1 MASKRKCK
9 FKPKIGQLVAW
20 PMTYTFTGEPI
31 EYLGLITHI
40 FPDGLVEVT
49 FLKNNW
55 IITLQVKNLKLLND
69 VETRE

>member
-1 MASKRKCK
+1 MASKRKGK
-9 FKPKIGQLVAW
+9 FKPKVGQLVAW
-20 PMTYTFTGEPI
+20 PMTYTFSGEPI

-55 IITLQVKNLKLLND
+55 IITLQLKHLKLLND
-69 VETRE
+69 VETHE

>member
-1 MASKRKCK
+1 MTLNSKGK

-20 PMTYTFTGEPI
+20 PMQYNFSGELI
-31 EYLGLITHI
+31 EHLGLITYI

-55 IITLQVKNLKLLND
+55 IITLQTKHLRLLND
-69 VETRE
+69 VASTD

>member
-1 MASKRKCK
+1 MASKRKGK
-9 FKPKIGQLVAW
+9 FKPKVGQLVAW
-20 PMTYTFTGEPI
+20 PMTYTFSGEPI

-55 IITLQVKNLKLLND
+55 IITLQLKHLKLLND